1 MNISFIGSGHVA
13 WRLAKFFKE
22 NGHRVEAI
30 YNRTADSGFRLA
42 QEVDAKY
49 ISWSAQIK
57 DTSDVL
63 IIAVSDDAIPEVVD
77 HIDTNS
83 KAIVVHTS
91 GATPIS
97 VLDKFENFGVIYPPQ
112 SLRKEVDSPLTDIPF
127 AVEGS
132 NDEIQQ
138 EILHLMQSIAPKSFT
153 CDSQQ
158 RLTLHVGA
166 VFVNNFVNALYQIGF
181 DLLKEQKLDFD
192 LLRPIILET
201 ALKVQKNNP
210 KDVQTGPA
218 ARNDKKTINRHL
230 ELLSDME
237 TTKEI
242 YQQLTSFLVKQSLKP

>member
-1 MNISFIGSGHVA
+1 
-13 WRLAKFFKE
+13 
-22 NGHRVEAI
+22 
-30 YNRTADSGFRLA
+30 NRTADSGFRLA

-49 ISWSAQIK
+49 ISWGAQIK

-77 HIDTNS
+77 HIETNS
-83 KAIVVHTS
+83 KTIVVHTS

-132 NDEIQQ
+132 NVAIQQ
-138 EILHLMQSIAPKSFT
+138 EILHLMQSLAPKSFT

-192 LLRPIILET
+192 LLRPIILE
-201 ALKVQKNNP
+201 
-210 KDVQTGPA
+210 
-218 ARNDKKTINRHL
+218 
-230 ELLSDME
+230 
-237 TTKEI
+237 
-242 YQQLTSFLVKQSLKP
+242 

>member
-1 MNISFIGSGHVA
+1 
-13 WRLAKFFKE
+13 
-22 NGHRVEAI
+22 
-30 YNRTADSGFRLA
+30 RTADSGFRLA

-57 DTSDVL
+57 GTSDVL
-63 IIAVSDDAIPEVVD
+63 MIAVSDDATPEVVD

-83 KAIVVHTS
+83 QAIGVHTS
-91 GATPIS
+91 RATQIS
-97 VLDKFENFGVIYPPQ
+97 EVNKDETVGVIYPPQ

-230 ELLSDME
+230 
-237 TTKEI
+237 
-242 YQQLTSFLVKQSLKP
+242 